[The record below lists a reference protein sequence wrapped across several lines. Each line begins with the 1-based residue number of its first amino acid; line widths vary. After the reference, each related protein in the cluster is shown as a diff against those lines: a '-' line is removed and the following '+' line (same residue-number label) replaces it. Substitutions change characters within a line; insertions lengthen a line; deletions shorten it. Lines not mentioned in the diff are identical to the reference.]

1 MIKRKEKMSRFDRGF
16 ICGRLSCEF
25 FTRLKMV
32 EVVNDL
38 TDRRDIEGDDIHKKD
53 YSYVDIAIAK
63 KNLCQEL
70 LDLISVEEDILD
82 NFDPDK
88 RLGN

>member
-25 FTRLKMV
+25 VTRLKMI

-38 TDRRDIEGDDIHKKD
+38 ADRRNIEGGDIHKKD